1 MRKCWLCHVNVP
13 ARCSHYCKPVKPIKA
28 KTMTDLMREQT
39 QQIGKL
45 NEQVNARDEFIA
57 AAEEDYRI
65 ELNKR
70 DATIARLT
78 ELLRVTRDYIRAKRQ
93 HISFNQWVAMTRHV
107 DTLGDIET

>member
-1 MRKCWLCHVNVP
+1 MRKCMLCHVNVP
-13 ARCSHYCKPVKPIKA
+13 ANCSHYCRPVKPIKA

-45 NEQVNARDEFIA
+45 NEQVNDRDEWIKVHLKQI
-57 AAEEDYRI
+57 EE
-65 ELNKR
+65 R